1 MKKTLFFLISIAF
14 FLSFNLNS
22 QEKKNLNIILMIG
35 DGMGMSQIT
44 SGMYSLNNRTS
55 LEKMPHIGISKTHSF
70 SSLVTDSA
78 AAGTAIACGEKT
90 INGTLGINPQNKQL
104 KSILEISKDYG
115 YKTGIIATSSIVHAT
130 PAAFYAN
137 VISRN
142 QYEDIALQLSQNEV
156 DFFVGGGR
164 DYFTK
169 RDDKRNLIKEM
180 SDYDFVYSIK
190 KFNESTS
197 NKIGFFT
204 SLGDPY
210 RIIDGRKPKLS
221 DAIEAMLDKIS
232 SYENPF
238 FLVVESSQIDWAG
251 HANDFN
257 WIKAEFQEFDEAIQS
272 AINFSNKNKNTLIIV
287 TADHETGGLAITGG
301 KVRRFTMRT
310 KWGTIGHTAE
320 MVPVFSTGPKSE
332 TFSGIYDNT
341 DIFKKILNAIE
352 N

>member
-1 MKKTLFFLISIAF
+1 MKKLLFFLTSIF
-14 FLSFNLNS
+14 FILSFNLKS
-22 QEKKNLNIILMIG
+22 QEKKTLNVILMIG

-55 LEKMPHIGISKTHSF
+55 LEKMSHIGISKTHSF

-90 INGTLGINPQNKQL
+90 INGTLGINPQNKEL

-137 VISRN
+137 VVSRN

-169 RDDKRNLIKEM
+169 RDDKRNLTKEM
-180 SDYDFVYSIK
+180 NDYDFVYSLK
-190 KFNESTS
+190 KFKESTS

-204 SLGDPY
+204 SLGDPF
-210 RIIDGRKPKLS
+210 RIIDGRKPRLS
-221 DAIEAMLDKIS
+221 DAIEAMLNKIS
-232 SYENPF
+232 SYDNPF

-257 WIKAEFQEFDEAIQS
+257 WIKAEFQEFDEAIEY
-272 AINFSNKNKNTLIIV
+272 AINFSNQNKNTLIIV
-287 TADHETGGLAITGG
+287 TADHETGGLAITCLLY
-301 KVRRFTMRT
+301 TSD
-310 KWGTIGHTAE
+310 AADE
-320 MVPVFSTGPKSE
+320 
-332 TFSGIYDNT
+332 
-341 DIFKKILNAIE
+341 
-352 N
+352 

>member
-1 MKKTLFFLISIAF
+1 MKKILFFLITISF

-22 QEKKNLNIILMIG
+22 QEKKNLNVILMIG

-70 SSLVTDSA
+70 NSLVTDSA

-90 INGTLGINPQNKQL
+90 INGTIGINPQNKQL

-169 RDDKRNLIKEM
+169 RNDKRNLIKEM

-190 KFNESTS
+190 KFKESTS

-287 TADHETGGLAITGG
+287 TADHETGGLAITSG

-332 TFSGIYDNT
+332 DFSGIYDNT